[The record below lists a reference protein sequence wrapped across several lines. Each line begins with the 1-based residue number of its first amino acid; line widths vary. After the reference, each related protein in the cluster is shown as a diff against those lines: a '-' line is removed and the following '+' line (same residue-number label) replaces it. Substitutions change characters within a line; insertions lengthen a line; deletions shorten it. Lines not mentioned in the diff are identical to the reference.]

1 MKNEALNPYKATNK
15 VTVSCILI
23 PLSLV
28 CKRMDEKFYRE
39 LLLLLREFNVVI
51 HSSLLKSDTAV
62 LEDVIV
68 SSIESIH

>member
-1 MKNEALNPYKATNK
+1 
-15 VTVSCILI
+15 
-23 PLSLV
+23 LSLV
-28 CKRMDEKFYRE
+28 CKRMYEKFYRE

-51 HSSLLKSDTAV
+51 HSLLLKSDTAV